1 MSIHIVYVG
10 DALLQ
15 VVSGILNLLQLPWM
29 LTLNTRPHINIL
41 LSLHLKIH
49 FLQAWKISQWRRKA
63 SDYNFPTIKPEHN
76 LKRVAPRTLYRVC
89 NTVARQNS
97 NALHLIM
104 RGRKDESVSFIVLV
118 VTKESQWEAL
128 STFLKID
135 AQD

>member
-1 MSIHIVYVG
+1 MSVYIVYVG

-15 VVSGILNLLQLPWM
+15 VVSGILNLLQLPRM

-49 FLQAWKISQWRRKA
+49 FLQAWKVSQWRRKV
-63 SDYNFPTIKPEHN
+63 SDYNFPTTKPEHD
-76 LKRVAPRTLYRVC
+76 LERDAPRTLYRIC

-97 NALHLIM
+97 NALHLIV
-104 RGRKDESVSFIVLV
+104 RGSKDESVGFIVLV
-118 VTKESQWEAL
+118 VTEESQWEAL